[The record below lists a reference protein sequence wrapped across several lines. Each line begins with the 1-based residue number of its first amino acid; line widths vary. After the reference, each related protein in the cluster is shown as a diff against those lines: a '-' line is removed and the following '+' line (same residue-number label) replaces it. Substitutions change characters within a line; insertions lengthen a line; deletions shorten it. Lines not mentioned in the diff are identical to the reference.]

1 MHRRSFL
8 TGSLICVSGV
18 FWDIALRASGG
29 FAAGT
34 RERKRVLFFTKNNG
48 YYHDVVRRKKPEV
61 LSFAEQALVKLGASA
76 NVEVVC
82 TKDGRVFDD
91 DLEQWD
97 AFAFY
102 CNNDLTQPG
111 EADEPPM
118 SQAGKERLLEAIAKG
133 KGFLGFHSTCACWR
147 TPGPAYANAA
157 KVDPFLA
164 MLGGEFIAHGPQQ
177 EATLRVVSE
186 VFPRSND
193 LAAGGTIR
201 LFDEWYAMKNFAR
214 DLHVILVQETEGMKG
229 ECYDRPPFPNTWA
242 RHHGD
247 GRVFF
252 TSMAHTEA
260 LWEHPFFQTLV
271 LGAFDWTLRRVDVKL
286 PPNLTEVTPEA
297 DVLRR
302 EAKVSERT

>member
-1 MHRRSFL
+1 MQRRSFL
-8 TGSLICVSGV
+8 RGSLVCVSGV
-18 FWDIALRASGG
+18 FCDIALRAVSG
-29 FAAGT
+29 FAGAKL
-34 RERKRVLFFTKNNG
+34 ERKRVLFFTKNVG
-48 YYHDVVRRKKPEV
+48 YYHEVVRRKSPQE
-61 LSFAEQALVKLGASA
+61 LSFAEQALVRMGESA

-82 TKDGRVFDD
+82 SKDGRVFDE

-97 AFAFY
+97 AFAFF

-111 EADEPPM
+111 EAGEPPM

-133 KGFLGFHSTCACWR
+133 KGFIGFHSTCACWR
-147 TPGPAYANAA
+147 TPGPAYWNAP

-186 VFPRSND
+186 AFPRSKE

-214 DLHVILVQETEGMKG
+214 DLHVILVQETEGMRG

-242 RHHGD
+242 RHHGQ

-260 LWEHPFFQTLV
+260 LWEHPFFQTLI
-271 LGAFDWTLRRVDVKL
+271 LGAFDWTLRRVEVEL
-286 PPNLTEVTPEA
+286 PPNLTQVTPEA

-302 EAKVSERT
+302 EGKRSEN